1 MKLFALLAVAFAA
14 LVSADIEVLDDSTF
28 DAAIATGETYFVK
41 VRAAT
46 RGGSG
51 VEWSRAGRV
60 DPRQRGGVGGWSGGG
75 GGEGGA

>member
-41 VRAAT
+41 VRAAAT

-51 VEWSRAGRV
+51 VEWSGAGHAA
-60 DPRQRGGVGGWSGGG
+60 PRQRGRGGG
-75 GGEGGA
+75 A